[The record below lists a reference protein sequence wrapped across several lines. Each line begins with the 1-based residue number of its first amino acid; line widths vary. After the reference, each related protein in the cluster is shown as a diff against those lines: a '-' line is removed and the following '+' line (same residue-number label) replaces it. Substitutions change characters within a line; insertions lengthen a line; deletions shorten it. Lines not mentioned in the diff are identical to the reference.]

1 MENFERQQDFEA
13 ARNENLQ
20 KEIRRLRQTAKQIS
34 AWSAQ
39 AETGKFGVQSS
50 GLKADRGYVG
60 HKAAKMMKRLKQAEA
75 RQKQAIEEKSRLL
88 KNVETAEELKISPLR
103 YQREVLASLSE
114 VQICYGGKTICELGF
129 IWMCTGAQAV
139 L

>member
-1 MENFERQQDFEA
+1 MNEGHFLLIDEPTDHLDVEARELIASYLKRKKGFILVSHDRFFLDNCVDHILSLNKTDIQVQSGNFSSWMENFERQQDFEA

-60 HKAAKMMKRLKQAEA
+60 HKAAK
-75 RQKQAIEEKSRLL
+75 
-88 KNVETAEELKISPLR
+88 
-103 YQREVLASLSE
+103 
-114 VQICYGGKTICELGF
+114 
-129 IWMCTGAQAV
+129 
-139 L
+139 

>member
-1 MENFERQQDFEA
+1 MDHILSLNKTDIQVQSGNFSSWMENFERQQDFEA

-60 HKAAKMMKRLKQAEA
+60 HKAAKNDEA
-75 RQKQAIEEKSRLL
+75 VKAGRGQT
-88 KNVETAEELKISPLR
+88 ETGDRGKIQTS
-103 YQREVLASLSE
+103 
-114 VQICYGGKTICELGF
+114 
-129 IWMCTGAQAV
+129 
-139 L
+139 